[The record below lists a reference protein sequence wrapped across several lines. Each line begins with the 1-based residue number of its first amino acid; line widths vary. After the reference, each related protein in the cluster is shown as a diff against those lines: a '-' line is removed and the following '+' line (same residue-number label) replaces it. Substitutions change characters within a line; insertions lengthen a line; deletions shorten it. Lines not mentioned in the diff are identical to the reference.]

1 MSIVVD
7 CSIYFDRI
15 YSKYFKF
22 RKQIIRKDNTLINPV
37 SMAID
42 YIMYTITHTE
52 QLLRKYRFKVLYF
65 NINHRI
71 GLLKRSSQ
79 QQRAYINH
87 LARSFKDMVRLMNDS
102 DISGTYTKYHEYFKD
117 NVEKYTLKDNRK
129 IGYDY
134 DNILPR
140 LELQFIEQALIEQN
154 YLSPEDLYYCNL
166 LILNALTN
174 CRVIYTN
181 TPCIDY
187 FKYHK
192 AKFIRNPNWK
202 HYKRAES
209 VVEKPI
215 ITDTLYEHFISTRK
229 LPLIDCC
236 QTNSY
241 DMFILTDNPF
251 KLYVNNESHIFL
263 DEGLLDDYIE
273 VIDKLDETDDT
284 VLYNTLIESIEPTEI
299 MENDVNIVLES
310 IIKRWKLLYNIFDI
324 SRLKVSR
331 KSDKML
337 KNTIKSP
344 TVSVDNLMEIV

>member
-1 MSIVVD
+1 MSIVID
-7 CSIYFDRI
+7 CSVYFDKI
-15 YSKYFKF
+15 YSKYLTF
-22 RKQIIRKDNTLINPV
+22 RKQIIRKDNTLINPI

-52 QLLRKYRFKVLYF
+52 QLLRKYKFKVLYF
-65 NINHRI
+65 NVNHRI

-79 QQRAYINH
+79 QQRIYVNR

-102 DISGTYTKYHEYFKD
+102 DISGTYAKYNDYFKD
-117 NVEKYTLKDNRK
+117 NAERYALKDNRK

-154 YLSPEDLYYCNL
+154 HLSPDDLYYCNL

-174 CRVIYTN
+174 CRVIYTD

-192 AKFIRNPNWK
+192 AKFIRNLNWK

-209 VVEKPI
+209 TIEKPN
-215 ITDTLYEHFISTRK
+215 ITDTLYEHFTSTRK

-241 DMFILTDNPF
+241 DMFILTDDPF
-251 KLYVNNESHIFL
+251 NLYIKGETQIFL

-299 MENDVNIVLES
+299 TENDVNIILNS
-310 IIKRWKLLYNIFDI
+310 IIKLWKSMYNIFDI

-331 KSDKML
+331 KPPKDTL
-337 KNTIKSP
+337 KSP
-344 TVSVDNLMEIV
+344 TISIDNLMEIV